1 MKKLLSLICILS
13 ALVTAAQNKDKL
25 AHAIDVDAIR
35 QTELTGDIGL
45 RPTIMS
51 IAASAD
57 KVADYIKKFP
67 AKKYFTFPET
77 RRNSIRRLD
86 SLAAKWLSYSAVQ
99 QTSFTD
105 KARPGEYFVFQVGL
119 YASEMPLKNIKVA
132 ISSLSS
138 NSQSIKDVTCFNA
151 GGISFK
157 GEYFTK
163 PLQVTSKKVLPLWF
177 GVKIPE
183 TAHGTFT
190 GTIKIKPENQPATI
204 VTINLDISGKFIENN
219 GYNDQ
224 NSLSRLAWLNSKI
237 GLDDD
242 ITTGFKQVDR
252 NQNNLSILG
261 RDITLSNT
269 GLPADIITYF
279 DANNQKILPFGQP
292 ILAKPLQFIISRNG
306 SALDFKP
313 GLTRFTDHFPSAASW
328 ITELSNA
335 DVKIVINGR
344 AEYDGF
350 IGYSAVVTPL
360 ENIDVDDIRLEI
372 PLLKEKAIYM
382 MGLDREGGFSPK
394 DWHWTWDVINKHQDE
409 VWMGAVNGGLKVKLK
424 GKNYR
429 RQLVNIYYPF
439 GPLKEPESWG
449 NNHNGGVDIGTI
461 DNTTMIKAFS
471 GKRTLIK
478 GQTYQFDFELLVT
491 PFKLINKNIQFHDR
505 IYHSD
510 IDTSVNFIKTAT
522 DHGANIITIHHKK
535 DIYPFIDYPFHEENV
550 PDLKAFIDSS
560 HSKGLKTKIY
570 YTTRELTVNA
580 PELWAMRALDSEII
594 KNGPGMATRSLVN
607 PKGVHPWL
615 GENLKENFI
624 PGWVATFKFGKYK
637 GRQDLAIL
645 TTPDSRLNNFFLEG
659 LDWMDKNLHID
670 GIYMDDLAL
679 DRETMKRT
687 RKVLDRERPGAKIDM
702 HTWNHFN
709 DYAKWASSLNLYMDQ
724 LPYIDQ
730 LWVGEARDYNRSS
743 DYWLIEVSGIPFGLT
758 SQMLNKGGNKWR
770 GMTFGITNRL
780 GWYQATT
787 PEYIW
792 KFWDDYHID
801 QKEMIGFWNPAN
813 PVRSDNAETEATIYK
828 GRDEVIIALAN
839 WTSKPLKC
847 RLNINWQ
854 ALGLSP
860 DKVTVEIPEIKDY
873 QDKKTI
879 DINNNIQLEAEKGY
893 LIILKRTPSM

>member
-1 MKKLLSLICILS
+1 MKKLLPLSLILLNAFS
-13 ALVTAAQNKDKL
+13 YAQNKDKL
-25 AHAIDVDAIR
+25 THAIDVDAIR

-51 IAASAD
+51 VMAKPANVDA
-57 KVADYIKKFP
+57 YLKKFP
-67 AKKYFTFPET
+67 AKKYFTFPEN
-77 RRNSIRRLD
+77 RKNSIRLLD
-86 SLAAKWLSYSAVQ
+86 GLPEKWLSYSAKQ
-99 QTSFTD
+99 SETFSDQAS
-105 KARPGEYFVFQVGL
+105 PGEYFVFQVGV
-119 YASEMPLKNIKVA
+119 YASKEPLKNIKVKFTP
-132 ISSLSS
+132 L
-138 NSQSIKDVTCFNA
+138 NGTGGTQLKDVTCFNS

-157 GEYFTK
+157 GDEFK
-163 PLQVTSKKVLPLWF
+163 KDLNLGAKKVLPLWF
-177 GVKIPE
+177 GVQIPE
-183 TAHGTFT
+183 SAKGAFK
-190 GTIKIKPENQPATI
+190 GTIEIKPEGLPATLI
-204 VTINLDISGKFIENN
+204 AVNLNVSGEVVENR

-242 ITTGFKQVDR
+242 ITTGYQQVVR
-252 NQNNLSILG
+252 NQKTISILG
-261 RDITLSNT
+261 RTIKLAET
-269 GLPADIITYF
+269 GLPASIDTYF
-279 DANNQKILPFGQP
+279 DLNNEKILPEGQP
-292 ILAKPLQFIISRNG
+292 VIAKALQFIVAQNG
-306 SALDFKP
+306 SPMKFK
-313 GLTRFTDHFPSAASW
+313 TSTTHFTDHLPGATSW
-328 ITELSNA
+328 ETELRNA
-335 DVKIVINGR
+335 DVVITLKGR

-360 ENIDVDDIRLEI
+360 KNTAVDDIRLEI
-372 PLLKEKAIYM
+372 PMRPEKATYM
-382 MGLDREGGFSPK
+382 MGLDKEGGFSPK
-394 DWHWTWDVINKHQDE
+394 DWHWKWDVLEKHQDE

-449 NNHNGGVDIGTI
+449 NNHTGGVDIATV
-461 DNTTMIKAFS
+461 DNAVLIKAFS
-471 GKRTLIK
+471 GKRNLQK
-478 GQTYQFDFELLVT
+478 GESYEFDFELLVT
-491 PFKLINKNIQFHDR
+491 PFKTINKNILFNDR
-505 IYHSD
+505 YYHSD
-510 IDTSVNFIKTAT
+510 IDTSLNFIKVAKEK
-522 DHGANIITIHHKK
+522 GANIVVVHHKK

-560 HSKGLKTKIY
+560 HVNGLQTKIY

-580 PELWAMRALDSEII
+580 PELWAMRALDNEILYP
-594 KNGPGMATRSLVN
+594 GPGMATRSLVN

-624 PGWVATFKFGKYK
+624 PGWVATFTAGKYK

-659 LDWMDKNLHID
+659 LDWMGKNLKID

-702 HTWNHFN
+702 HTWNHYN
-709 DYAKWASSLNLYMDQ
+709 KYAKWASSLNLYMDM
-724 LPYIDQ
+724 LPFIDQ

-780 GWYQATT
+780 GWYRSTS
-787 PEYIW
+787 PEYLW
-792 KFWDDYHID
+792 KFWDEYHID
-801 QKEMIGFWNPAN
+801 KKEMIGFWNPTSPVKTDN
-813 PVRSDNAETEATIYK
+813 PETEVSIYK
-828 GRDEVIIALAN
+828 GKDEVIIALAN
-839 WTSKPLKC
+839 WTSKEQKC
-847 RLNINWQ
+847 RLKIDWK

-860 DKVTVEIPEIKDY
+860 DEVSAEIPEITEFQEKRSVNLRNEI
-873 QDKKTI
+873 T
-879 DINNNIQLEAEKGY
+879 LESEKGF
-893 LIILKRTPSM
+893 LIVMKRK